1 MYSILIY
8 IRIVLA
14 FISLLYIVHVEFCV
28 EFDSSMKRGKLY
40 YIMYSFLIAYLFYFF
55 ITGKI

>member
-1 MYSILIY
+1 MCSILIY
-8 IRIVLA
+8 IKIALV
-14 FISLLYIVHVEFCV
+14 FISLLYIVRVEFCV

-40 YIMYSFLIAYLFYFF
+40 YILYSFLIAYLFYFF

>member
-8 IRIVLA
+8 IRIALV

-28 EFDSSMKRGKLY
+28 EFDSSIKRGKLY
-40 YIMYSFLIAYLFYFF
+40 YIMYSFLIFYLFYFF